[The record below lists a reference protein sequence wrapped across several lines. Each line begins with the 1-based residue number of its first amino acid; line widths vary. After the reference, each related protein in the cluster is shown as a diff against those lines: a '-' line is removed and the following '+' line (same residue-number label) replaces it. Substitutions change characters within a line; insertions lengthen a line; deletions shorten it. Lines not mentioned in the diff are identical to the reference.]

1 MKVLLDTNVLIDYI
15 SMRPGYYDNAQKIL
29 RYCMEQKIEGC
40 IAAHS
45 VMNTFYILRKEFS
58 VDERKRILLGLCKIL
73 NVIGIDIEKIVS
85 SLNNK
90 NFTDV
95 EDCLQSEC
103 AKDISADYIITRNI
117 KDFENSEIKAISPDT
132 FLEMIN

>member
-1 MKVLLDTNVLIDYI
+1 M
-15 SMRPGYYDNAQKIL
+15 GY
-29 RYCMEQKIEGC
+29 
-40 IAAHS
+40 
-45 VMNTFYILRKEFS
+45 
-58 VDERKRILLGLCKIL
+58 ERKRILLGLCKIL

-103 AKDISADYIITRNI
+103 AKDISADYNITRNI